1 MFSFT
6 NCSEDPQTVRTVSVW
21 CSGTRTACL
30 GVWTTFFSR
39 TLLPP
44 RLRLLWQPS
53 TLVVCL
59 ERWWAPR
66 GPPCETEVV
75 REELEGSK
83 TTSDRGCVYVQTA
96 AVKRVRLTYGLRSR
110 EHRRFP
116 PSFPP
121 VADIAAVRLLLWVS
135 YCGAM
140 ATGHAQSE
148 LVLVRTGR
156 VTVTLCWT
164 LTRRC
169 IQSDHINIFTFSLK

>member
-83 TTSDRGCVYVQTA
+83 TTSDRGCVYVQCCSEKSTA
-96 AVKRVRLTYGLRSR
+96 NVRSQKQGASPLSSV
-110 EHRRFP
+110 FP
-116 PSFPP
+116 PRGRHRCSAPAVVGFLLRCYGNGTCP
-121 VADIAAVRLLLWVS
+121 VRARARAYREGNCYTVLDIN
-135 YCGAM
+135 
-140 ATGHAQSE
+140 T
-148 LVLVRTGR
+148 
-156 VTVTLCWT
+156 
-164 LTRRC
+164 
-169 IQSDHINIFTFSLK
+169 